1 MNPLDPFKGNWLKFE
16 ASDKKWHEKMK
27 HKALGLSAEAVGK
40 VSLSPVYFK
49 GKSQA
54 DILSTTC

>member
-1 MNPLDPFKGNWLKFE
+1 
-16 ASDKKWHEKMK
+16 MK